1 MRAQLISNA
10 ALRRQEEL
18 TVKLF
23 PSVAETID
31 FDGVP
36 VDVAMHLLELHW
48 NRQHLSYLLTYRPA
62 IMDSLMTNGP
72 YINKLLLNAIY
83 MQSSLYSDRAPLS
96 LGREERTSKGL
107 VYYKRFKEL
116 LPQYIDTPTIPT
128 VVALLTC
135 GACLVPYGQQS
146 AGWAL
151 SGMAYQ
157 MVIDLGCHL
166 ESSPPDGSHQTL
178 TPTLIEQE
186 MKKRIYWGAYVS
198 DKFQSLFLGRPPAM
212 HEAAGNVTCNYLDSF
227 EEMEA
232 WTPYYDPA
240 FPIFG
245 TTVPVYHGRP
255 SHAISTFKALLQLC
269 KIAARIIEAFYAVN
283 SATSSDKCLL
293 QTRQDI
299 LTQLKQ
305 WDQDLSA
312 WLRFDPNTDATPP
325 PHQMTLHTSYWTLVI
340 LVEQAFLNRGHF
352 RFTLDPTVEDE
363 LRQNCIRAALII
375 WKLVDA
381 YRKAFTLRRAQ
392 YGISYATY
400 CAVLVMLQHTRE
412 ENDKY
417 HECIKFF
424 WSTLWEYQRGCNYGL
439 ERPLRLLRS
448 LMWRLQRTAK
458 ESDTGNGDRPV
469 PTCPAAADDSATA
482 TSPCDAT
489 GGQEEDTW
497 DTSWLN
503 SITDDGTVGGDLVFG
518 FFR

>member
-1 MRAQLISNA
+1 MYGAGTQPNATGSMGADNLEVRSSAAPLELSEEHASVNCSARPGRHALRSLFPSSPDDTLCSRQRSEQLESGNVLASADCPQMGYPTELARDDNANLPEPKMAGGGSQVYGATSLLHDRLYEIPLANSPSSHRGPSTLTTESMRAQLISNA

-18 TVKLF
+18 TLKFF

-36 VDVAMHLLELHW
+36 ADLAMHLLELHW

-96 LGREERTSKGL
+96 LGREEENSKGL

-146 AGWAL
+146 AGCAL

-178 TPTLIEQE
+178 TSILIEQE

-232 WTPYYDPA
+232 WTPYCDPA

-269 KIAARIIEAFYAVN
+269 KIAARITDAFYAVN
-283 SATSSDKCLL
+283 SATSSDKSLL

-325 PHQMTLHTSYWTLVI
+325 PHQMTL
-340 LVEQAFLNRGHF
+340 Q
-352 RFTLDPTVEDE
+352 
-363 LRQNCIRAALII
+363 
-375 WKLVDA
+375 
-381 YRKAFTLRRAQ
+381 
-392 YGISYATY
+392 
-400 CAVLVMLQHTRE
+400 
-412 ENDKY
+412 
-417 HECIKFF
+417 
-424 WSTLWEYQRGCNYGL
+424 
-439 ERPLRLLRS
+439 
-448 LMWRLQRTAK
+448 
-458 ESDTGNGDRPV
+458 
-469 PTCPAAADDSATA
+469 
-482 TSPCDAT
+482 
-489 GGQEEDTW
+489 
-497 DTSWLN
+497 
-503 SITDDGTVGGDLVFG
+503 
-518 FFR
+518 